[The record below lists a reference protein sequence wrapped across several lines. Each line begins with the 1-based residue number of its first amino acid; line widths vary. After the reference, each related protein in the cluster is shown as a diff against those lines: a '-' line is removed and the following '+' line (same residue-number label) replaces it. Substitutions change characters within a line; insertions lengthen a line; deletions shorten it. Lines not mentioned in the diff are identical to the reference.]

1 MNFPAQDGSGEIDPD
16 EMEDIF
22 KKLCKWDN
30 FTFFNNSYTLN
41 KYFFKVYPLLTSL
54 KYVSIIFRS

>member
-30 FTFFNNSYTLN
+30 FTFFYNSYTFN
-41 KYFFKVYPLLTSL
+41 KYVFV
-54 KYVSIIFRS
+54 IFNFIP